1 MNLFIV
7 ESPLQ
12 IICAY
17 EAILEKNEEPY
28 LLLIRQTGRG
38 FNDKQMKESADF
50 FNLKYKTF
58 KLHPDKIIIHILM
71 NIFLWLSLSIRKFET
86 VYLGSLYSNAL
97 KVLKVFLRGSEF
109 FYLDD
114 GAATLRAQID
124 INKGKK
130 PSSNLY
136 TFFQLDAIIGQKIIK
151 HKFCNI
157 RKTFNFRRGGESYF
171 IGQPVEHMLGF
182 NERDYLNCVR
192 GIARKFSKEKPLIY
206 IPHRVEDSRKILEI
220 ENIIILNIDT
230 PVELYFMKNEADIP
244 KEVYSCYSSALVSM
258 SILFPE
264 INIVAIKNKKIAAE
278 DEVMDSI
285 YNYFLESGIDVVL
298 L

>member
-17 EAILEKNEEPY
+17 EAILEKDEEPY

-38 FNDKQMKESADF
+38 FNDRQMKECADS

-58 KLHPDKIIIHILM
+58 KLYPDNIIIHIIM
-71 NIFLWLSLSIRKFET
+71 NIFLWLGLSLRKFET
-86 VYLGSLYSNAL
+86 IYLGSLYSKAL
-97 KVLKVFLRGSEF
+97 KILKIFLRGGDF

-124 INKGKK
+124 IKNGEK
-130 PSSNLY
+130 PCSNLY
-136 TFFQLDAIIGQKIIK
+136 TFFQLEAIHGQKIIN

-157 RKTFNFRRGGESYF
+157 RKTLNFRRGNKSYF
-171 IGQPVEHMLGF
+171 IGQPVEYMLGF
-182 NERDYLNCVR
+182 DEKDYLDCVR
-192 GIARKFSKEKPLIY
+192 EIAKKFSKENPLIY
-206 IPHRVEDSRKILEI
+206 IPHRVEDSEKILEI
-220 ENIIILNIDT
+220 ENIVVLNIGK
-230 PVELYFMKNEADIP
+230 PIELYFMENKVDIP
-244 KEVYSCYSSALVSM
+244 AEVYSCYSSALVSM

-264 INIVAIKNKKIAAE
+264 INIVAIKNKNLVAE
-278 DEVMDSI
+278 DVIMNSI
-285 YNYFLESGIDVVL
+285 YNYFFENGISVVL